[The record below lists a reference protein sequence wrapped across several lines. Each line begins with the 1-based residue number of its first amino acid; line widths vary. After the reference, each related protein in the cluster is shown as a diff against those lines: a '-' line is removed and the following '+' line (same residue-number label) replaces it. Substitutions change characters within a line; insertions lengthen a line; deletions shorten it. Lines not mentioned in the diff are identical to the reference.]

1 MKFFKKDRQS
11 DYNTHKNFNINEFIF
26 DNEVKMNVENLLLRY
41 RDEFHPKL
49 LKTETTTDFGTVMI
63 CMPLIEEIKY
73 YFNNDLCISVA
84 TSIAVTRNTDFNL
97 RTHAYYVEN
106 AIIRISN
113 CWEYL
118 FIILNQFYQTDLIVG
133 NDIRDNIIYAK
144 CHNIKFIK
152 KGEGYKIKATPLPD
166 NEIEEIKPAL
176 EKEHK
181 LFNISI
187 NKKKNIFTRILKKK
201 FTTNDSLQSLMDIY
215 FSAEIKEIIALRNEM
230 VHRRSLGSKYTM
242 APLDFIPGQGVSIDQ
257 QGWCSFKEI
266 DIKLEKNLV
275 AIQQA
280 IQLMINI
287 IFSNEV
293 PNLKVNE
300 GLTFFVFKV
309 KCNNCTKTLLIN
321 DMTLESFEC
330 IEASAIC
337 PYCNSKDTKVGG
349 KMEVS
354 DRYYYSN
361 LREYNNFLFEYWQKE
376 DQAEVDKL
384 NHN

>member
-1 MKFFKKDRQS
+1 MKFFKKDRKS
-11 DYNTHKNFNINEFIF
+11 DYKTHKNFNINEFIF
-26 DNEVKMNVENLLLRY
+26 DNEIKISVENLLLEY
-41 RDEFHPKL
+41 RDEFRPKL
-49 LKTETTTDFGTVMI
+49 LKKETTTDFGMVMT
-63 CMPLIEEIKY
+63 CSPLIEEIKY
-73 YFNNDLCISVA
+73 YFNNDLCLSVA
-84 TSIAVTRNTDFNL
+84 TSIAISRNTDFNL

-133 NDIRDNIIYAK
+133 HDIRDKIIYTK
-144 CHNIKFIK
+144 CHDIKFIK
-152 KGEGYKIKATPLPD
+152 KGEGYKIKVTSLPD
-166 NEIEEIKPAL
+166 NQIEEIKPDL

-201 FTTNDSLQSLMDIY
+201 YTVNDSLQSLLDIY
-215 FSAEIKEIIALRNEM
+215 FSEEVKEVIALRNEM
-230 VHRRSLGSKYTM
+230 VHRRSLGAKYTM
-242 APLDFIPGQGVSIDQ
+242 APLDVIPGQGVSVNQ
-257 QGWCSFKEI
+257 QGWYSFKEI

-275 AIQQA
+275 AIRQA

-293 PNLKVNE
+293 PNLSVN
-300 GLTFFVFKV
+300 GNLTFFVFKV
-309 KCNNCTKTLLIN
+309 KCNNCTKILLIN
-321 DMTLESFEC
+321 DIILKGLES
-330 IEASAIC
+330 IKISAIC
-337 PYCNSKDTKVGG
+337 PNCNSKDTDVGE

-361 LREYNNFLFEYWQKE
+361 LIEYNNFLFDYWKKE
-376 DQAEVDKL
+376 DQEL
-384 NHN
+384 NEFNQN